1 MIGHYKDIQYRE
13 SQFNRKDYHRL
24 YEIAS
29 SPFSSLKSRIAY
41 AAYRDKRFQRVL
53 TSSERQIFYC
63 TLKEVPI
70 MMGRYTDDS
79 VQDIARWRLDIAK

>member
-1 MIGHYKDIQYRE
+1 MIGYYRDIQYRE

-24 YEIAS
+24 YEIAT
-29 SPFSSLKSRIAY
+29 PFSLIRFRIAS

-53 TSSERQIFYC
+53 TSAERQVFYC

-70 MMGRYTDDS
+70 MMGRYIDNS